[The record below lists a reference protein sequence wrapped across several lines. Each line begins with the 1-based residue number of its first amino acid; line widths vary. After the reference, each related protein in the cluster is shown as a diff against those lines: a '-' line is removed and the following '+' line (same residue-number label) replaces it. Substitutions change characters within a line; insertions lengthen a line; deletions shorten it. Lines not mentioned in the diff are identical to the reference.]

1 MSVTLETSTP
11 TRQAEHLATDA
22 YIHLAEEH
30 GAHNYHPLPVVVSE
44 AEGAWVFDP
53 EGRRYLD
60 MLSSYSAINQG
71 HRHPRIIQALK
82 DQADRV
88 TLTSRA
94 FHNDKLGPFMK
105 RLTDLAGFRRVLP
118 MNTGAEAVE
127 TGVKACRKWAYTVKG
142 VPADQ
147 AEIIVAE
154 NNFHGRTTTIVSF
167 STEAQYR
174 EGFGPFTPGFK
185 VVPFGDADALEAAI
199 TPNTAAFLV
208 EPIQAEG
215 GILMPPPGYL
225 ERVREICTKNRVL
238 LFLDEIQTGLARTG
252 RMFAF
257 EHYGIRPDCISL
269 GKALGGGVLPVSA
282 FLADDELMGV
292 FRPGDHGSTF
302 GGNPLAAAV
311 GLAALEVLV
320 DEGLSE
326 RAAELGAYA
335 MERLRAVDAPCVV
348 DVRGLGLLIGIEL
361 DQRARPYCEALMRR
375 GVLCKETHDRVIRLA
390 PPLNISMDDL
400 AWGVDQVADIL
411 LKGPDA

>member
-1 MSVTLETSTP
+1 MSLTAVASTP
-11 TRQAEHLATDA
+11 TRTAEAVATETF
-22 YIHLAEEH
+22 IQLAEAH

-71 HRHPRIIQALK
+71 HRHPHIIGALK
-82 DQADRV
+82 RQADRV

-94 FHNDKLGPFMK
+94 FHNDQLGPFMAK
-105 RLTDLAGFRRVLP
+105 LTGLAGFTRVLP

-127 TGVKACRKWAYTVKG
+127 TGIKACRKWAYTVKG
-142 VPADQ
+142 VPHDQ
-147 AEIIVAE
+147 AEIIVAAD
-154 NNFHGRTTTIVSF
+154 NFHGRTTTIVGF
-167 STEAQYR
+167 STEAQYKD
-174 EGFGPFTPGFK
+174 GFGPFTPGFK
-185 VVPFGDADALEAAI
+185 VVPFGDASALEAAI

-208 EPIQAEG
+208 EPIQAEA

-225 ERVREICTKNRVL
+225 QAVREICTRHRVL

-257 EHYGIRPDCISL
+257 EHFGIRPDCMSL

-282 FLADDELMGV
+282 FVADDEVMGV
-292 FRPGDHGSTF
+292 FHPGDHGSTF

-311 GLAALEVLV
+311 GLAALEVLE
-320 DEGLSE
+320 DEALAQRAE
-326 RAAELGAYA
+326 RLGNLA
-335 MERLRAVDAPCVV
+335 MERLRTLKLPVLRE
-348 DVRGLGLLIGIEL
+348 VRGLGLLIGLEL
-361 DQRARPYCEALMRR
+361 TERARPWCEALMRR

-390 PPLNISMDDL
+390 PPLTISEDDL
-400 AWGVDQVADIL
+400 MWGVEQVEDVL
-411 LKGPDA
+411 TKGYDA

>member
-1 MSVTLETSTP
+1 MSSSVAVAP
-11 TRQAEHLATDA
+11 PVVRQAEKLASDVF
-22 YIHLAEEH
+22 IRLSEEH

-71 HRHPRIIQALK
+71 HRHPRIIEALK
-82 DQADRV
+82 AQADRV

-94 FHNDKLGPFMK
+94 FHNDQLGPFL
-105 RLTDLAGFRRVLP
+105 RQLSEISGFSRVLP

-127 TGVKACRKWAYTVKG
+127 TGVKAARKWAYTVKG
-142 VPADQ
+142 VAADQ
-147 AEIIVAE
+147 AEIIVAA

-215 GILMPPPGYL
+215 GILMPPDGYL
-225 ERVREICTKNRVL
+225 ERVREICTAHRVL
-238 LFLDEIQTGLARTG
+238 FLLDEIQTGLARTG

-257 EHYGIRPDCISL
+257 EHYGVRPDCMML

-282 FLADDELMGV
+282 FLADDEVMGV
-292 FRPGDHGSTF
+292 FHPGDHGSTF

-311 GLAALEVLV
+311 GRAALDVLV
-320 DEGLSE
+320 DERLDE
-326 RAAELGAYA
+326 RAAELGQAA
-335 MERLRAVDAPCVV
+335 MDRLRALAAPQVV

-361 DQRARPYCEALMRR
+361 DGPARPACEALMRR

-390 PPLNISMDDL
+390 PPLTISKEDL
-400 AWGVDQVADIL
+400 EWGLDQVEAVL
-411 LKGPDA
+411 LSRHA

>member
-1 MSVTLETSTP
+1 MSATLAPTP
-11 TRQAEHLATDA
+11 TRAAEHLASDTFIQMSED
-22 YIHLAEEH
+22 Y

-71 HRHPRIIQALK
+71 HRHPKIIQALK
-82 DQADRV
+82 DQADKV

-94 FHNDKLGPFMK
+94 FYNDQLGPFLK
-105 RLTDLAGFRRVLP
+105 RLVEISGFQRVLP

-127 TGVKACRKWAYTVKG
+127 TGIKACRKWAYTHKG
-142 VPADQ
+142 VPDGQ

-154 NNFHGRTTTIVSF
+154 NNFHGRTTSIVSF

-174 EGFGPFTPGFK
+174 AGFGPFTPGFK
-185 VVPFGDADALEAAI
+185 VIPFGDADALEAAI

-215 GILMPPPGYL
+215 GILMPPAGYL
-225 ERVREICTKNRVL
+225 ERVREICTRHRVM

-252 RMFAF
+252 KMFAF

-282 FLADDELMGV
+282 FLADDELMSV
-292 FRPGDHGSTF
+292 FHPGDHGSTF

-311 GLAALEVLV
+311 GLASLDVLV
-320 DEGLSE
+320 DEDLAA
-326 RAAELGAYA
+326 RAAELGEAA
-335 MERLRAVDAPCVV
+335 MTRLRAMNAEHVV
-348 DVRGLGLLIGIEL
+348 EIRGLGLLIGIEL
-361 DQRARPYCEALMRR
+361 DGPARPYCEALMRR

-390 PPLNISMDDL
+390 PPLTISAEDMS
-400 AWGVDQVADIL
+400 WGLDQVEDVL
-411 LKGPDA
+411 TKGLDA